1 MQSFLFR
8 LNTANVKL
16 KKLQSG
22 TVYTR
27 YEPAVVTSN
36 WPPPA
41 VNAQSDDDLSL
52 SGVHF
57 VENGAIVN
65 YNASPAIP
73 LQTITTTQVI
83 KYF

>member
-41 VNAQSDDDLSL
+41 VNAQSDDDLS
-52 SGVHF
+52 GVHF

-65 YNASPAIP
+65 YNAAPAIP